1 MIDPI
6 VEIVQGATRFEIG
19 QGITSP
25 ASVPSGGGTAA
36 GNYDD
41 TALQMRVAAAEGR
54 IGALEGAS
62 VSWTN
67 LADLPAAFPPAAHGH
82 AWGDLSGVPAA
93 FPPVLHRHAWAELD
107 DVPASFP
114 PQAHGHDLAQITG
127 LIGVLNEKAAASQI
141 PSTAMIQDIVA
152 ALFQSGTHTNA
163 TVAYDPATQSLSVTA
178 SGAGAAMT
186 EEEVQDIVGALSVQ
200 GTGIS
205 VIYDDDAGLLRIAL
219 AGDSFTSADKTR
231 LDGIAAGA
239 TVNAPDAQLRDR
251 ATHTGEQPIE
261 SITGLQAALNGKMV
275 ATTFKTVNGT
285 AITGAG
291 DIVIPAGPAGTSI
304 TGVVLTQAAYDALS
318 TAAKNDTT
326 KLYLIAG

>member
-1 MIDPI
+1 
-6 VEIVQGATRFEIG
+6 
-19 QGITSP
+19 
-25 ASVPSGGGTAA
+25 
-36 GNYDD
+36 
-41 TALQMRVAAAEGR
+41 
-54 IGALEGAS
+54 
-62 VSWTN
+62 
-67 LADLPAAFPPAAHGH
+67 
-82 AWGDLSGVPAA
+82 
-93 FPPVLHRHAWAELD
+93 
-107 DVPASFP
+107 
-114 PQAHGHDLAQITG
+114 
-127 LIGVLNEKAAASQI
+127 
-141 PSTAMIQDIVA
+141 
-152 ALFQSGTHTNA
+152 
-163 TVAYDPATQSLSVTA
+163 
-178 SGAGAAMT
+178 MT

-219 AGDSFTSADKTR
+219 AGESFTSADKTR

-291 DIVIPAGPAGTSI
+291 DIVIPAGTSI

>member
-1 MIDPI
+1 M
-6 VEIVQGATRFEIG
+6 VEIVRLRVGYSSRVAVIRTGFSG
-19 QGITSP
+19 P
-25 ASVPSGGGTAA
+25 PGGGA
-36 GNYDD
+36 GSDYDD
-41 TALQMRVAAAEGR
+41 TDIVAR

-62 VSWTN
+62 VSWTD
-67 LADLPAAFPPAAHGH
+67 LADLPATFLPAAH
-82 AWGDLSGVPAA
+82 
-93 FPPVLHRHAWAELD
+93 RHLWADLD
-107 DVPASFP
+107 DVPANFP
-114 PQAHGHDLAQITG
+114 PQAHVHDLAQITG
-127 LIGVLNEKAAASQI
+127 LIGALNEKAAASQI
-141 PSTAMIQDIVA
+141 PTTAMIQDIVA

-178 SGAGAAMT
+178 SGAGAGAAMT

-205 VIYDDDAGLLRIAL
+205 VVYDDDAGLLRIAL
-219 AGDSFTSADKTR
+219 SGESFTSAEKAK

-239 TVNAPDAQLRDR
+239 TANAPDAQLRDR
-251 ATHTGEQPIE
+251 ASHTGAQPI
-261 SITGLQAALNGKMV
+261 STVTGLQAALDGKMG
-275 ATTFKTVNGT
+275 ATTFKTVNGA

-318 TAAKNDTT
+318 AAAKNDTT